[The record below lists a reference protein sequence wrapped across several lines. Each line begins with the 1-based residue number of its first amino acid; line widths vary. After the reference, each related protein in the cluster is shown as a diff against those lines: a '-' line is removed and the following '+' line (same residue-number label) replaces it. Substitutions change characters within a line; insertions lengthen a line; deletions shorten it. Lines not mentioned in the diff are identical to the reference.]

1 MNVLTLNGTTAVS
14 LNRSPFSPTGNRNVA
29 IANLSGAS
37 IQPQTSVDGT
47 TWVNLGAAIGGG
59 TIVERTLPGGAV
71 SIRLAAAG
79 SGFVL
84 ASV

>member
-29 IANLSGAS
+29 IANLSGS
-37 IQPQTSVDGT
+37 
-47 TWVNLGAAIGGG
+47 
-59 TIVERTLPGGAV
+59 LPGGAV